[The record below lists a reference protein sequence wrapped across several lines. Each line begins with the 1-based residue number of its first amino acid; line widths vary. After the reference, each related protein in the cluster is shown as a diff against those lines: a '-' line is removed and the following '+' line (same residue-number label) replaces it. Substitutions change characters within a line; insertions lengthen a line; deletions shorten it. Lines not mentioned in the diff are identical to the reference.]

1 MKPENEQIVKS
12 FLAHADDLS
21 DDLTDDVEEM
31 LGVVPFIFSILR
43 DRPESFALS
52 TLADYRFSRP
62 ASLDAKT
69 AELIAVAAAASA
81 GGAESCL
88 KVHIGGA
95 ALKEGAS
102 RDEVLDVLLIAA
114 MIGKTRVLASSL
126 RQFREVCGKEQ
137 GGTGR

>member
-21 DDLTDDVEEM
+21 DDITDDVEM

-52 TLADYRFSRP
+52 TLADYRISRP

-69 AELIAVAAAASA
+69 AELIAVAAAAGA
-81 GGAESCL
+81 GAESCL
-88 KVHIGGA
+88 KVHIGA

-137 GGTGR
+137 GTGR